1 MKNFKEYIIQG
12 IGISIGF
19 IITSFMC
26 SIIII
31 IGILGKTIFVEI
43 QDDYRE
49 YRHKIEKANIEKQK
63 AKEEEK
69 AKKEEEKI
77 IRQQLEERKK
87 IRKEQ
92 LPNFDS
98 IDLNELNLNELNMSQ
113 DEINNML
120 DNGIKITDSGIY
132 LIKTKSGVADVK
144 VYDLIDKKYVVT
156 IVSANPDKESTFEGE
171 YGYIVI
177 PQGDIEIKCS
187 KKE

>member
-31 IGILGKTIFVEI
+31 IGILSKSLFVQL
-43 QDDYRE
+43 QDDYME
-49 YRHKIEKANIEKQK
+49 YRHKSQLANIEKQK
-63 AKEEEK
+63 LKEEEK

-77 IRQQLEERKK
+77 RKQELKELES

-92 LPNFDS
+92 IPDFDS
-98 IDLNELNLNELNMSQ
+98 MDLNELNLKELNMSE
-113 DEINNML
+113 DEIDKIL
-120 DNGIKITDSGIY
+120 EKGIKITDSGIY
-132 LIKTKSGVADVK
+132 SIKVISGVGDIK
-144 VYDLIDKKYVVT
+144 IYDLINKKYVIT
-156 IVSANPDKESTFEGE
+156 IVSANTNKESTFEGE

-177 PQGDIEIKCS
+177 PQDGVEIKCT
-187 KKE
+187 KKK